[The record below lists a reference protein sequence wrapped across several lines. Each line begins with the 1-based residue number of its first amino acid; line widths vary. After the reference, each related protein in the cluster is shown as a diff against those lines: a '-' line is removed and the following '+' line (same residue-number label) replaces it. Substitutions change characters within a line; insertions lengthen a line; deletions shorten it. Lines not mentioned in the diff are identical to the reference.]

1 MNFFK
6 RLLRHWRYGDEVIV
20 VSGLPRSGTSM
31 LMKMLEAGG
40 IPVLTDH
47 VRQSDE
53 DNPKGYYEYERVK
66 DLEREPDKS
75 WLREARGKV
84 VKVISHLLKA
94 LPEDNFYMVILV
106 RRDLN
111 EVVASQN
118 IMLDRRGEPNPV
130 RDEKAIDLY
139 GKHLLNAKVYARRK
153 PNFRL
158 FEVPY
163 SDAVQ
168 DPLSWARKID
178 EFLGKGLDIESMARV
193 VDTNLYRNRKTG
205 TD

>member
-40 IPVLTDH
+40 VAVMVDH
-47 VRQSDE
+47 VRGSDE

-66 DLEREPDKS
+66 DLEQEPDKS
-75 WLREARGKV
+75 WLQEARGKV
-84 VKVISHLLKA
+84 IKVISHLLKA
-94 LPEDNFYMVILV
+94 LPEDNFYLVILV

-130 RDEKAIDLY
+130 GDEKAIDLY
-139 GKHLLNAKVYARRK
+139 GKHLLNAKVYVRRK

-158 FEVPY
+158 LEVRY
-163 SDAVQ
+163 NDAVQ
-168 DPLSWARKID
+168 DPLSCAKRID
-178 EFLGKGLDIESMARV
+178 GFLSKGLDVESMAAV
-193 VDTNLYRNRKTG
+193 VDTSLYRNRNTG
-205 TD
+205 IS